1 MYETDYAV
9 MTRDVSDVVRVHQ
22 DHRVEGLFARETW
35 LAMLSDCGFVASS
48 AMDGAGRVVFAGS
61 RPTTLPGR

>member
-1 MYETDYAV
+1 MDSSASWSGSRIR
-9 MTRDVSDVVRVHQ
+9 TRPI
-22 DHRVEGLFARETW
+22 EGLFARETW

-48 AMDGAGRVVFAGS
+48 AMDGAGRVVFASS